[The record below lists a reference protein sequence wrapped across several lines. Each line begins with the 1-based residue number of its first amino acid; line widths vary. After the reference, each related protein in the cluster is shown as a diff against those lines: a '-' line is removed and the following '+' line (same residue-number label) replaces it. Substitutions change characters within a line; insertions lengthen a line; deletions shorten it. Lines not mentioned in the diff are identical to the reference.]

1 MNTVPTHRSAAANT
15 LLFVLRMGLAAVFI
29 AAAIPKIRAPD
40 LFAGAIFN
48 YQLLPPWG
56 VNAVALVL
64 PWLEL
69 LVGLCLALG
78 IWSRASALL
87 VAGMMLVFAA
97 AFSSAKARGLDISC
111 GCFEMGKAETPSS
124 ILWVL
129 ARDLGLCAAAL
140 IVARYGGPAGLLGAA
155 RLLRRKTTT
164 ASA

>member
-1 MNTVPTHRSAAANT
+1 MNAVSTHRSAAANA

-29 AAAIPKIRAPD
+29 AAAIPKIKAPD

-48 YQLLPPWG
+48 YQLLPAWG
-56 VNAVALVL
+56 VNALALVL

-69 LVGLCLALG
+69 LVGLCLVVG

-87 VAGMMLVFAA
+87 VAAMMLVFAV

-111 GCFEMGKAETPSS
+111 GCFEIGNAEQPSS

-140 IVARYGGPAGLLGAA
+140 TVARYEGPAGLLGIA
-155 RLLRRKTTT
+155 RLLRRRTT
-164 ASA
+164 SAAT